1 MTSHGLNPQR
11 LARIPTFFQDKYVA
25 TGKLPGVRILAER
38 RGEIVLDSVSGFA
51 DVQSGRKLEKDSIF
65 RIYSMTKPMT
75 SVCFM
80 MLVEEGKVALEDP
93 VHRFIPEWKG
103 MGVYSGGI
111 DGMFRTT
118 PTEAPMRMVD
128 LLRHTSGLTYGFQ
141 YRTNVDAAYRG
152 RKLGEID
159 KAGTLD
165 GMIEGLAK
173 LPLEFSP
180 GAHWNYSVA
189 TDVLGYLI
197 GKISGQSFESYLHE
211 RFIEPLGMEDTA
223 FHVHESERG
232 RFVECY
238 TAGPKGVLLLQDSA
252 QSSSFRAPPSFV
264 SGGGELVGTLAD
276 YLQFCRML
284 LNGGALNGVRYLSP
298 KTIALMCANHLP
310 GGVDLP
316 TCSVSLFSEATF
328 AGTGF
333 GLGFAVNMDP
343 HKGLLP
349 GTPGDISWGGAASTY
364 FWIDPKEDLIALFAT
379 QLMPSTTYPLRR
391 ELRTLLYSAFED

>member
-1 MTSHGLNPQR
+1 MTSHGLDAHR
-11 LARIPTFFQDKYVA
+11 LARIPKFFHDKYVE
-25 TGKLPGVRILAER
+25 TGKLAGVRILAQR
-38 RGEIVLDSVSGFA
+38 RGETVLNSVSGFA
-51 DVQSGRKLEKDSIF
+51 DVKSGRKLEKDAIF

-103 MGVYSGGI
+103 LGVYAGGV
-111 DGMFRTT
+111 DGVFRTI
-118 PTEAPMRMVD
+118 PTDAPMRMVD

-141 YRTNVDAAYRG
+141 YRTNVDAAYRA

-165 GMIEGLAK
+165 EMIAHLAQ

-180 GAHWNYSVA
+180 GAFWNYSVS

-197 GKISGQSFESYLHE
+197 GKISGQSFERFLHE
-211 RFIEPLGMEDTA
+211 RLIDPLGMRDTA
-223 FHVHESERG
+223 FHVREAERG
-232 RFVECY
+232 RFVDCY
-238 TAGPKGVLLLQDSA
+238 MAGPKGALLLQDSA
-252 QSSSFRAPPSFV
+252 ESSSFLAPPSFI
-264 SGGGELVGTLAD
+264 SGGGGLVGSLDD
-276 YLQFCRML
+276 YLKFCQML
-284 LNGGALNGVRYLSP
+284 LHGGAYKGVRFLSP
-298 KTIALMCANHLP
+298 KTIALMSANHLT

-343 HKGLLP
+343 AKGLLP

-364 FWIDPKEDLIALFAT
+364 FWIDPKEELIALFAT

-391 ELRTLLYSAFED
+391 ELRTLLYSAFE